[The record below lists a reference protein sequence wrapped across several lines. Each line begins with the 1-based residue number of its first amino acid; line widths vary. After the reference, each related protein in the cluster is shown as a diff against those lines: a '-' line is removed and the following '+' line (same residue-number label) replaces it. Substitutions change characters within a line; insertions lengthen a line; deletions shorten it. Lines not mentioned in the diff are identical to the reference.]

1 LRWLAASTQLLLDV
15 DRTMLEQLRDWDPH
29 A

>member
-1 LRWLAASTQLLLDV
+1 LAASTQLPLDV